1 MVPTYVLTPPNTNLT
16 ANGLIKEFADG
27 GQEPER

>member
-1 MVPTYVLTPPNTNLT
+1 MGPHVLTPPDTNLT
-16 ANGLIKEFADG
+16 ANILIKEFADG